1 MGIWAYWRHIHE
13 VTKVGIDFR
22 IVFIMVLLVVML
34 LAFNYLSVDLGF
46 GADSTIISTQFLAVM
61 PALFLFIIGVYL
73 LVNITGL
80 FIIPA
85 FGVLGMGVAQ
95 LLRAMYLP
103 PLSMITP
110 SMMSGLSIESIM
122 FYCVIISLL
131 FGGVIG
137 ATTSKRRK

>member
-1 MGIWAYWRHIHE
+1 
-13 VTKVGIDFR
+13 
-22 IVFIMVLLVVML
+22 ML

-46 GADSTIISTQFLAVM
+46 GVDSNIITTQFLVVM

-85 FGVLGMGVAQ
+85 FGVLGMGLAQ
-95 LLRAMYLP
+95 LLRAMYNP

-110 SMMSGLSIESIM
+110 SMMSGLTIESIM
-122 FYCVIISLL
+122 FVTVVISLI
-131 FGGVIG
+131 FGGILG